1 MMKAEAA
8 IRALLIAHAPL
19 LVEVPAARILPSM
32 IPLGTTLPAIAYN
45 FISGV
50 PHKGIDMSTHLVR
63 ARIQVTV
70 QAKNYV
76 QQKQVIELI
85 KTACDA
91 KQGTIATYHIDS
103 VLHDLDGPDL
113 RDDDAGIHMQTV
125 DFIVKY

>member
-1 MMKAEAA
+1 MKAEAA
-8 IRALLIAHAPL
+8 IRALLVADAAL
-19 LVEVPAARILPSM
+19 TAVVPSSRILPGL

-50 PHKGIDMSTHLVR
+50 PSKNIAMGNSIVR

-70 QAKNYV
+70 QTKSYPEQKNI
-76 QQKQVIELI
+76 IEMI

-91 KQGTIATYHIDS
+91 KQGTLGSQQIDS
-103 VLHDLDGPDL
+103 VLADVTGPDL
-113 RDDDAGIHMQTV
+113 RDDDAGIYMQTV